1 MIIFF
6 QLITDDFIYFGSDT
20 VNNSEG

>member
-6 QLITDDFIYFGSDT
+6 QLVTDDFIYFGSDT